1 MSPVQLGFFSQM
13 GSSVLTLVVQPVA
26 YKVLGTWRE

>member
-1 MSPVQLGFFSQM
+1 MSPGQLGFFSLM

-26 YKVLGTWRE
+26 YRVLGTWRE